1 MSGFSSLKVYL
12 LTKTGKAFP
21 IMDSQGNGMSCLEKE
36 FNWKLIMSFKI
47 ATQKPDQKNTAL

>member
-21 IMDSQGNGMSCLEKE
+21 VMDSQGNGMSCLEKE
-36 FNWKLIMSFKI
+36 FNRKLIMSFKI
-47 ATQKPDQKNTAL
+47 ATQKPD